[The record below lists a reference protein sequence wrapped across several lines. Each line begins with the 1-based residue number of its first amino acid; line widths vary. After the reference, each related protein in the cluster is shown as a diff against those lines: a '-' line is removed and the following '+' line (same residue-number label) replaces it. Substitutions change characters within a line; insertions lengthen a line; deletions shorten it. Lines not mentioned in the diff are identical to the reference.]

1 MQHLLNQSPSID
13 ELLCLMENA
22 YWRRQ
27 WIVQEICLPR
37 HLVFVHGSE
46 IWLYENFRKIAQ
58 EATQSWASSK
68 LLESSSF
75 TAALRLLETRD
86 KRDTEMMK
94 FESLI
99 ERFAKSECSELRDR
113 IYGLLGCAND
123 IRPFAGQDERADTLK
138 RYMDYLSSGLNYT
151 VQPQRGI
158 GSLKVDYSCS
168 LYEIWKN
175 VVGFAYFQAHDFE
188 RNVST
193 QGIGLDLI
201 EERYVSVVRTAGIIQ
216 NLLDQKV
223 DEECANHDE
232 ILVSLLGC

>member
-1 MQHLLNQSPSID
+1 
-13 ELLCLMENA
+13 MESA

-37 HLVFVHGSE
+37 HLVFLYGSE
-46 IWLYENFRKIAQ
+46 IWSYKRFQKIAHV
-58 EATQSWASSK
+58 ATTSWAESK
-68 LLESSSF
+68 LLSCSSL

-86 KRDTEMMK
+86 KRHTEMMK

-113 IYGLLGCAND
+113 IYDLLGCAND
-123 IRPFAGQDERADTLK
+123 IRPFAGQDVRADTLK
-138 RYMDYLSSGLNYT
+138 RYMDYLSSGLNPA
-151 VQPQRGI
+151 VRPQRGI

-175 VVGFAYFQAHDFE
+175 VVGFVYFQAHNFE
-188 RNVST
+188 RNVT
-193 QGIGLDLI
+193 AQGVQSNKLI
-201 EERYVSVVRTAGIIQ
+201 EERQVSIVRTAGIIQ
-216 NLLDQKV
+216 NLLNQKV

-232 ILVSLLGC
+232 MLVSLLGC